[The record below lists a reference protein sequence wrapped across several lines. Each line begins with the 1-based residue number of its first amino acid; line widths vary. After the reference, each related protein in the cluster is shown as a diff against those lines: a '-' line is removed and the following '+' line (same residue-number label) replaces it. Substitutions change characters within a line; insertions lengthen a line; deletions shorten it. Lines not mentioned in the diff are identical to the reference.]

1 MKLFTIPNIITLANL
16 TCGIL
21 GIWCIFSYKI
31 EAAALFIIIAA
42 ILDFFDG
49 FFARLLNSYSEIGK
63 QLDSLADMVSF
74 GVLPSFILYY
84 LLNQVLPRECST
96 CLTPH
101 FLVLASIIPAL
112 FSALRLAKFNIDE
125 RQTEGFI
132 GLPTPS
138 NAIVVAS
145 FVLIGTYQPSFSSV
159 FLSPLFLVIYSLLIS
174 FLMVS
179 ELPMASLKFKGY
191 DWKKNQL
198 KYAFLLLGFCLIVF
212 FKFVAIPMLIT
223 LYLIQSLYSY
233 LFLRKK
239 NST

>member
-1 MKLFTIPNIITLANL
+1 MKLFTIPNMITLANL

-31 EAAALFIIIAA
+31 EVAAFMIIIAA

-49 FFARLLNSYSEIGK
+49 FFARLLNSFSEIGK

-96 CLTPH
+96 CLTPNIWV
-101 FLVLASIIPAL
+101 FVSILPAL
-112 FSALRLAKFNIDE
+112 ASALRLAKFNIDT
-125 RQTEGFI
+125 RQSNGFL

-145 FVLIGTYQPSFSSV
+145 FVLIGTYQSSYSEL
-159 FLSPLFLVIYSLLIS
+159 FLSPTFLIVYSIAIS
-174 FLMVS
+174 VLMIS
-179 ELPMASLKFKGY
+179 ELPMASLKFKGFGWQTNKLIY
-191 DWKKNQL
+191 G
-198 KYAFLLLGFCLIVF
+198 FLLVGLISLVGL
-212 FKFVAIPMLIT
+212 KFVAIPLLIT
-223 LYLIQSLYSY
+223 LYLVFSIISL
-233 LFLRKK
+233 LFLKK
-239 NST
+239 A

>member
-1 MKLFTIPNIITLANL
+1 MKLFTVPNIITLANL

-84 LLNQVLPRECST
+84 LLNQILPRECST
-96 CLTPH
+96 CLTPNIGV
-101 FLVLASIIPAL
+101 LVSILPAL
-112 FSALRLAKFNIDE
+112 FSALRLAKFNIDT
-125 RQTEGFI
+125 RQSDGFI

-145 FVLIGTYQPSFSSV
+145 FVLIGTYQPIFSKI
-159 FLSPLFLVIYSLLIS
+159 FLSPLFLITYSVVISLLMI
-174 FLMVS
+174 S
-179 ELPMASLKFKGY
+179 ELPMDSLKFKGFG
-191 DWKKNQL
+191 WKDNRM
-198 KYAFLLLGFCLIVF
+198 KYAFILLGLVLIGLL
-212 FKFVAIPMLIT
+212 KFVAIPLLIS
-223 LYLIQSLYSY
+223 LYLIQSIVTY
-233 LFLRKK
+233 LFRR
-239 NST
+239 